1 MKSITNKISIIAAAV
16 ILLTA
21 CTKKIDLKPEFQLDG
36 SSPLTTIKEAD
47 NVLTGAYDG
56 FQSGDYYRSNGPS
69 GAFSVVPDIQGDDLI
84 ETFESLGNYR
94 TKAEWKYA
102 TNDPDVSTTW
112 LSAYNIISS
121 VNIILRDIDAIAV
134 KEPKAASRIKGQAL
148 AIRAHVHFDLLR
160 LFGESLDGNS
170 TAKGIPYVTKFD
182 VTAKPGRNT
191 VKESYDLVLA
201 DLDQAATILSG
212 ELDKPINTE
221 TDKTHIDYLVVK
233 AMQARVNL
241 YAGKWQAAADAA
253 SAVITERPLSTI
265 DDFPLIWDDETNE
278 EVLWSVSFNTVQD
291 GVPYDNVFFVRG
303 NRAAYRPAQGLTAL
317 YNQVNDV
324 RYNTYFAVI
333 GNLND
338 IPKTPRLVVVK
349 HFGKDGSADGVVNWK
364 VYRTAEMYLIRAEA
378 NYKLSKEAPAL
389 QDLNTLRANRIQG
402 FTPGTET
409 GVLLYNAITTERR
422 KELAFEGHRFFDFKR
437 WGKLPINRCASNTNT
452 PSTVCSLASDSRSWA
467 WPIPFN
473 ETIANTNIRQSEGY

>member
-56 FQSGDYYRSNGPS
+56 FQSGDYYRSSGPS

-84 ETFESLGNYR
+84 ESFESLGNYR
-94 TKAEWKYA
+94 TKAEWRY
-102 TNDPDVSTTW
+102 TSSDPDISATW
-112 LSAYNIISS
+112 LGAYNIISS

-134 KEPKAASRIKGQAL
+134 KEPKAANRIKGQAL

-160 LFGESLDGNS
+160 LFGESLDATS
-170 TAKGIPYVTKFD
+170 TAKGVPYVTKYD
-182 VTAKPGRNT
+182 VTAKPGRST
-191 VKESYDLVLA
+191 VKESYDLILA

-212 ELDKPINTE
+212 ELDKPINS
-221 TDKTHIDYLVVK
+221 DADRTHIDYLTVK

-253 SAVITERPLSTI
+253 SAVIAERPIANIS
-265 DDFPLIWDDETNE
+265 DFPFIWDDETNE
-278 EVLWSVSFNTVQD
+278 EVIWSVSFNSLQD
-291 GVPYDNVFFVRG
+291 GVPYDNVFFVRR
-303 NRAAYRPAQGLTAL
+303 NRSSFKPADGLTAL
-317 YNQVNDV
+317 YNQVNDI
-324 RYNTYFAVI
+324 RYSTYFAQI
-333 GNLND
+333 GDLNNT
-338 IPKTPRLVVVK
+338 PKPPRLVVIK
-349 HFGKDGSADGVVNWK
+349 HFGKEGSADGVVNWK
-364 VYRTAEMYLIRAEA
+364 VFRTSEMYLIRAEA
-378 NYKLSKEAPAL
+378 NYKLNKGPQAL
-389 QDLNTLRANRIQG
+389 QDLNTLRANRING
-402 FTPGTET
+402 FVPGTET
-409 GVLLYNAITTERR
+409 GVVLYNAILTERR

-452 PSTVCSLASDSRSWA
+452 PSTICSLASDNRAWA

-473 ETIANTNIRQSEGY
+473 ETNVNTNIKQNDGY